1 MIFPQKGQNLQKK
14 HHQSNQL
21 HEHWLGMPAFSLTQ
35 LTTEPTRPVGF
46 LQGTHFF
53 LLVLVFF
60 LTIQYHLYI

>member
-1 MIFPQKGQNLQKK
+1 
-14 HHQSNQL
+14 L

-35 LTTEPTRPVGF
+35 LITEPTRPVGF

-60 LTIQYHLYI
+60 LTIHYHLYI